1 MQKSM
6 FERYLDA
13 LEKSADITLQWYFQK
28 QYIKEQLL
36 SEAEIDRIVD
46 RVLERFKVKVDV
58 TEAVLEIDKL
68 KRAIDQLGNGGKYCL
83 PLLILIKE

>member
-28 QYIKEQLL
+28 QYMKEQLL
-36 SEAEIDRIVD
+36 SEAEIDRIAD

-58 TEAVLEIDKL
+58 TEAVLEIEKL
-68 KRAIDQLGNGGKYCL
+68 KRAIDQLGNGGK
-83 PLLILIKE
+83 

>member
-28 QYIKEQLL
+28 QYMKEQLL
-36 SEAEIDRIVD
+36 SEAEIDRIAD

-58 TEAVLEIDKL
+58 TEAVLEIEQL
-68 KRAIDQLGNGGKYCL
+68 KRAIEQLGNGGK
-83 PLLILIKE
+83 

>member
-28 QYIKEQLL
+28 RYLKEQLL
-36 SEAEIDRIVD
+36 SEADIDRIAD

-58 TEAVLEIDKL
+58 TDAVLEIEKL
-68 KRAIDQLGNGGKYCL
+68 KRAIDQLGNGGK
-83 PLLILIKE
+83 

>member
-28 QYIKEQLL
+28 QYMKEQLL
-36 SEAEIDRIVD
+36 SEAEIDRIAD

-58 TEAVLEIDKL
+58 TEAVMEIEKL
-68 KRAIDQLGNGGKYCL
+68 KRAIDQLGNGGK
-83 PLLILIKE
+83 

>member
-68 KRAIDQLGNGGKYCL
+68 KRAIDQLGNGGK
-83 PLLILIKE
+83 

>member
-1 MQKSM
+1 MRKSM

-28 QYIKEQLL
+28 QYLKEQLL
-36 SEAEIDRIVD
+36 SEADIDRIAD

-58 TEAVLEIDKL
+58 TDAVLEIEKL
-68 KRAIDQLGNGGKYCL
+68 KRAIDQLGNGGK
-83 PLLILIKE
+83 